1 MTYFS
6 ALYDAVD
13 EFLSDLT
20 VEDGC
25 PVLSSSGSWSI
36 IRSRDRGAFY
46 LASSPEDY
54 RDEVIFSARMV
65 PDMWGCDDAF
75 DPSPYSEDYRWL
87 RYEII
92 NNVGEW

>member
-25 PVLSSSGSWSI
+25 PVLSCSGSWSI
-36 IRSRDRGAFY
+36 IRSWERDAFY

-54 RDEVIFSARMV
+54 QDKVLFSARSL
-65 PDMWGCDDAF
+65 PDMWACDEAF

-92 NNVGEW
+92 NNVEEW

>member
-25 PVLSSSGSWSI
+25 PVLSCSGSWSI
-36 IRSRDRGAFY
+36 IRSRDRDAFY

-54 RDEVIFSARMV
+54 QDKVIFSARSL
-65 PDMWGCDDAF
+65 PDMWHCDEAF

-92 NNVGEW
+92 NNVEEW

>member
-25 PVLSSSGSWSI
+25 PVLSCSGSWSI
-36 IRSRDRGAFY
+36 IRSRDRDAFY

-54 RDEVIFSARMV
+54 RDEVIFSAHEV
-65 PDMWGCDDAF
+65 PDMWCCDEAF
-75 DPSPYSEDYRWL
+75 DPSPNSEDFRWL
-87 RYEII
+87 RFEII
-92 NNVGEW
+92 DAIED

>member
-20 VEDGC
+20 VENDC
-25 PVLSSSGSWSI
+25 PVLSCSGSWSI

-65 PDMWGCDDAF
+65 PDMWCCDDAF

-92 NNVGEW
+92 NNVEEW